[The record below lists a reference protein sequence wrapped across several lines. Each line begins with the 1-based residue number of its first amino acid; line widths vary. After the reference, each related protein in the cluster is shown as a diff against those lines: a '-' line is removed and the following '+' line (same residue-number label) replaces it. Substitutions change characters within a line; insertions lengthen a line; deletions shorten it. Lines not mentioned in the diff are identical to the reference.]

1 MAGFATSLASVRSES
16 DAATAL
22 DEGARRRRDA
32 MSGVDL
38 DREAADLIRLQQ
50 AYEASARVIQVARDT
65 MQTILNVF

>member
-1 MAGFATSLASVRSES
+1 
-16 DAATAL
+16 
-22 DEGARRRRDA
+22 